1 MLRFVSHYL
10 SIPKAE
16 FIVQK
21 RELLNRYHIRISFVV
36 SDNSGSAIFSIKH
49 LSERIKSGQ
58 ISCTDLIGVSLNKI
72 KKLNPL
78 LNAFI
83 TVVEEDKLYK
93 QAQIAD
99 KEISLGKYRGPL
111 AWSPILD

>member
-1 MLRFVSHYL
+1 MPRFVSHYL

-21 RELLNRYHIRISFVV
+21 RELLNRYHIGISFMV

-49 LSERIKSGQ
+49 LSKRIKSGQ
-58 ISCTDLIGVSLNKI
+58 ISCTYLIGVSLNRI
-72 KKLNPL
+72 KKLNPI

-83 TVVEEDKLYK
+83 TV
-93 QAQIAD
+93 I
-99 KEISLGKYRGPL
+99 
-111 AWSPILD
+111 